1 MASGEADH
9 SRHEIGQFG
18 IIWNRQQD
26 RVVGTIESDD
36 ADDRRPAGSV
46 EAEEEEEEEEEEE
59 LFALPILC
67 CVGVVEVVA

>member
-46 EAEEEEEEEEEEE
+46 EAEEEEE